1 MNLWI
6 QEIINKISRT
16 KFDILFGD
24 HAAKDKNLNQ
34 EDVENVVK
42 TIQFGKVEENK
53 STEEKKRV
61 CFKKYFKT
69 TEETYFAI
77 VECKEEFIKIITVIK
92 KTGKY

>member
-6 QEIINKISRT
+6 LEITNKLNRT
-16 KFDILFGD
+16 NTDILFGD

-34 EDVENVVK
+34 EDVENVIK
-42 TIQFGKVEENK
+42 TIQFGKVEESK
-53 STEEKKRV
+53 STEENKRV

-77 VECKEEFIKIITVIK
+77 VKYEAEFIKVVTVIK
-92 KTGKY
+92 KKGKY